1 MAATKRGA
9 RNPKVVSFSVRLD
22 EAINARL
29 ERLADA
35 AGSNKCTMAAM
46 TIAAGL
52 NMLEQVYIKQ
62 TEVIDRAVDQR
73 AGELQRQTA
82 QDVQRAAE
90 VQEEAGKRP
99 FQMEQLEHPRSEWSG
114 YMAGL

>member
-35 AGSNKCTMAAM
+35 AGSNKGTMAAM

-73 AGELQRQTA
+73 QRRALTREGVDTISVSVRSAIQRP
-82 QDVQRAAE
+82 QRAGWATSN
-90 VQEEAGKRP
+90 AC
-99 FQMEQLEHPRSEWSG
+99 
-114 YMAGL
+114 